1 MDRLALSIALI
12 ASLAIA
18 GRADDTPKAES
29 PAAQKLEEDPS
40 KESIDAYMMEN
51 IRTLFPLLTSNPDAA
66 EKKVAEMK
74 AVLDSVQPKD
84 EDAKKLLDQ
93 ARMVMGFYNQRI
105 ELRARICRTWRR
117 SCARTRTTR
126 RPSRSISRSSYK
138 SSSRSTTRVR
148 PGRGSSRP
156 SSS

>member
-12 ASLAIA
+12 APLAIV
-18 GRADDTPKAES
+18 GLADDTPKAES

-40 KESIDAYMMEN
+40 KESINAYMMEN
-51 IRTLFPLLTSNPDAA
+51 IRTLSPLLTSNPDAA

-93 ARMVMGFYNQRI
+93 ARTVMGFYNQRI
-105 ELRARICRTWRR
+105 ELAQEALGPGGEARRGPEQPGGPLAV
-117 SCARTRTTR
+117 SAEAHTRTSVDQ
-126 RPSRSISRSSYK
+126 RPA
-138 SSSRSTTRVR
+138 
-148 PGRGSSRP
+148 
-156 SSS
+156 